1 MIIAEEHTIYNTKVI
16 FEMVKMIKEYATKK
30 VEVYKEAQ
38 KNKWVVVIDNLFVK
52 CCDNKTAGELIEK
65 LYHEALEEERRM
77 YNKKRLAKMQL
88 EIQELQRLKE
98 LQRQKV
104 KELELF
110 K

>member
-16 FEMVKMIKEYATKK
+16 FEMVKLIKEYATKK

-38 KNKWVVVIDNLFVK
+38 KNKWVVVIDNLFLK

-65 LYHEALEEERRM
+65 LYKEALEEERRK
-77 YNKKRLAKMQL
+77 YDKKKI
-88 EIQELQRLKE
+88 EKIKNELKE
-98 LQRQKV
+98 LRQQKV